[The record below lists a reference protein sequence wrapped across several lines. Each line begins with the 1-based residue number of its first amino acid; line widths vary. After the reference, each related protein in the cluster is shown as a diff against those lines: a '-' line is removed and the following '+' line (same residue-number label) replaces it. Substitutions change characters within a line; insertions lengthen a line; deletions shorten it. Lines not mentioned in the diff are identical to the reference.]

1 MQNIQNKKNQSIR
14 GKSQIDGI
22 YQEILIYLNNNFD
35 LKITKGKFFVEKM
48 SPVKSGYFITDI
60 FNYPK
65 YINLFFLIYCL

>member
-22 YQEILIYLNNNFD
+22 YQEILIYLNINFG
-35 LKITKGKFFVEKM
+35 LKITKGKFLVQKM

>member
-1 MQNIQNKKNQSIR
+1 MQNIQNKENQSIR
-14 GKSQIDGI
+14 GESQIDGI
-22 YQEILIYLNNNFD
+22 YQEILIYLNINFG
-35 LKITKGKFFVEKM
+35 LKITKGKFLVQKM